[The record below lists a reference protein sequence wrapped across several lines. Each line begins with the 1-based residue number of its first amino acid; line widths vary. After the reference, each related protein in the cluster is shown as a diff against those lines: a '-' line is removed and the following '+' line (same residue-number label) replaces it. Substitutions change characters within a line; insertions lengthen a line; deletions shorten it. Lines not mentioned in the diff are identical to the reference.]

1 MSKQR
6 SKYVERAMYTGTSLD
21 KFMDEARAFMAE
33 YKLKSSDVDVGLN
46 YDNCYYESDTPDI
59 ALRAFVKVE

>member
-6 SKYVERAMYTGTSLD
+6 SKYIERTMCTGTSLD
-21 KFMDEARAFMAE
+21 KFMDEAKSFMAE
-33 YKLKSSDVDVGLN
+33 YELKSSDVDVGLN

-59 ALRAFVKVE
+59 ALRAFVKVK